1 MKKDYSGVLKKIIRL
16 SSSRTD
22 QIFHELHKKEF
33 ERIDCLECAK
43 CCRDLGP
50 LLTDRDIQKLSQFL
64 KMKPSVFTEEY
75 LRIDEDGDFVFKSMP
90 CPFIGDDN
98 YCSVY
103 ESRPSACR
111 DYPHTDRKNMKGI
124 LDICIKNAAFC
135 PAVENILAEIDKR
148 EFK

>member
-1 MKKDYSGVLKKIIRL
+1 MKKDYSGALQKIIRL
-16 SSSRTD
+16 SSKRVD
-22 QIFHELHKKEF
+22 ELFHELHQREF
-33 ERIDCLECAK
+33 EKINCLACAK

-64 KMKPSVFTEEY
+64 KIKPSAFTDKY

-103 ESRPSACR
+103 ESRPTACR
-111 DYPHTDRKNMKGI
+111 EYPHTDRKNIKGI
-124 LDICIKNAAFC
+124 LDICIKNAAIC
-135 PAVENILAEIDKR
+135 PAVENILAEIDR
-148 EFK
+148 RG